1 MTPKLGSAP
10 HSHTVFGGTIF
21 ASPFHMGVYCQHYDP
36 PQKKTPTI
44 LFISYFSKNKTKQN
58 INKNDK
64 KGGGKKRTM
73 TKEFCMKSKHSGGK
87 Y

>member
-1 MTPKLGSAP
+1 
-10 HSHTVFGGTIF
+10 
-21 ASPFHMGVYCQHYDP
+21 MGVYCQHYDP
-36 PQKKTPTI
+36 PAPKKTPTI

-64 KGGGKKRTM
+64 KGGGETTM
-73 TKEFCMKSKHSGGK
+73 TKEFRMKSKHSGGK